1 MNAIESIGSRQT
13 AILIVPGMG
22 SDHCAGLVSQSLK
35 RLPGITELSTS
46 IASHKVRIEFDAEQ
60 TSLAALKQGTFGIV
74 QGGTGAAEAAADL
87 LAQLFRLLTGQA
99 GRVLQQLLGVANQCL
114 KLFQ

>member
-1 MNAIESIGSRQT
+1 MREDGAPT
-13 AILIVPGMG
+13 KA
-22 SDHCAGLVSQSLK
+22 LVFQ
-35 RLPGITELSTS
+35 PEADDYAVHGG
-46 IASHKVRIEFDAEQ
+46 
-60 TSLAALKQGTFGIV
+60 LAALKQGTFGIV

-99 GRVLQQLLGVANQCL
+99 GRVLQQLLGVANQRL